1 MSDLST
7 KPSRRAFFL
16 GGGALLGAGA
26 ATTAGARALMVE
38 PTPAGPEAAQLI
50 NDREAI
56 RQLHLTF
63 MELVENQAYEAAT
76 ELFHE
81 QAQLDLSGL
90 RAAGKPAI
98 TRLFAVQ
105 YRLQRAAVIHSAY
118 RQNAAQRKDRMSI
131 SPARRQATATFH
143 TEVQIST
150 PLQGDSTVAQMARL
164 QGQMADRRWESGRFD
179 ARYVKVPGGLW
190 KIAALQYSPT

>member
-1 MSDLST
+1 MSDLKI

-16 GGGALLGAGA
+16 GGGALLGAGV
-26 ATTAGARALMVE
+26 ATTAGAKALMAE
-38 PTPAGPEAAQLI
+38 PTPAVPEPVQLI
-50 NDREAI
+50 IDCEAL

-63 MELVENQAYEAAT
+63 TDLMENQAYEAVT

-81 QAQLDLSGL
+81 QAQLNLSGL
-90 RAAGKPAI
+90 KAAGKPAI
-98 TRLFAVQ
+98 ARLFAVQ
-105 YRLQRAAVIHSAY
+105 YRLQQAAVIHSAY

-131 SPARRQATATFH
+131 SQVRRQATATFH

-150 PLQGDSTVAQMARL
+150 PLQGDSTAAQMARL
-164 QGQMADRRWESGRFD
+164 QGQLADRRWESGRFD

-190 KIAALQYSPT
+190 KMAALHYSPT

>member
-1 MSDLST
+1 MT
-7 KPSRRAFFL
+7 HIKANRSRRAFFL
-16 GGGALLGAGA
+16 RGGALLGAGV
-26 ATTAGARALMVE
+26 ATTAGAKALLAD
-38 PTPAGPEAAQLI
+38 PTPAAPELLQSVA
-50 NDREAI
+50 DCEAI

-63 MELVENQAYEAAT
+63 TDLMENQAYEAAT

-81 QAQLDLSGL
+81 HAQLNLSGL
-90 RAAGKPAI
+90 AAVGKPAI
-98 TRLFAVQ
+98 AHLFAVQ
-105 YRLQRAAVIHSAY
+105 YRQLQAAVMHSAY

-131 SPARRQATATFH
+131 SQARQQATATFH

-179 ARYVKVPGGLW
+179 ARYVKVQARW
-190 KIAALQYSPT
+190 KMASLRYTPT